1 MISNNPEN
9 TIATENKSEFEPQAN
24 VPVSVHSSG
33 SVTVTNRET
42 VWDYGI
48 QPSSS
53 TSIPL
58 SSSGS
63 ALNLCGNYS

>member
-1 MISNNPEN
+1 MISNNPDN
-9 TIATENKSEFEPQAN
+9 PIATENKGKLEPQAS
-24 VPVSVHSSG
+24 VPVSVNSSG
-33 SVTVTNRET
+33 SVTVNNRET

-63 ALNLCGNYS
+63 ALNLCGKYS